1 MVIRDTAVE
10 TIVRGVDSDGNVVE
24 ERIGT
29 KMKF

>member
-24 ERIGT
+24 EIIGT